1 MKPFLRKVKA
11 IRIYSSSIAPAA
23 TAQEPGADWLQNAL
37 DIARQAAMADVQ
49 SIKDIADIFT
59 QILAQLEVR
68 FICLSMRPYSIPTGN
83 GKKQRQFL

>member
-11 IRIYSSSIAPAA
+11 IRIYSPSIAPAA

-37 DIARQAAMADVQ
+37 DIARQAAMADIQ

-59 QILAQLEVR
+59 QMLARLEVR
-68 FICLSMRPYSIPTGN
+68 FICLSMRPCSITN
-83 GKKQRQFL
+83 R